1 MTTTTNQ
8 MLVDVLRSFDDFDFD
23 FDFEIVID
31 CDIGLILI
39 D

>member
-1 MTTTTNQ
+1 